1 MEHLLTK
8 QSLFSHQERNK
19 MLLEMQFYD
28 EGAAFK

>member
-8 QSLFSHQERNK
+8 QSLFSNQECNK

-28 EGAAFK
+28 ERAAF